1 MRAAAAGLG
10 AVVLEDFAHD
20 LAGLRGFGVGDVDGE
35 VVAAGDLVQLTGQ
48 GVGREVLAEPG
59 QGFVGVAK
67 CGFNHQGTHGQLVDT
82 GLQGRVGPGVNNQRT
97 PT

>member
-10 AVVLEDFAHD
+10 AVVLEDLAHD

-35 VVAAGDLVQLTGQ
+35 VVAAGDLVQLT
-48 GVGREVLAEPG
+48 G